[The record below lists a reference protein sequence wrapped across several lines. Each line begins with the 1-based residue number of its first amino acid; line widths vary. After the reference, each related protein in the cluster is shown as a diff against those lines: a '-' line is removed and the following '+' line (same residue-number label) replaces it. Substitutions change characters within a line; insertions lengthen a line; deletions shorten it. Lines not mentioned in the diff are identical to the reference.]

1 MNHLVILDARAGEL
15 EKILSGVKTM
25 LIKESDP
32 RQSSSHPVHPGDTL
46 YFLKNHE
53 DCTVR
58 IKATV
63 ARVLFVSNRK
73 EDDLVHAL
81 KEMQPRL
88 HLTEAQYNYWSTKG
102 QVLLVEIE
110 SAHKIDPF
118 QVASHS
124 VEDQSDWISLEKF
137 HLKME

>member
-1 MNHLVILDARAGEL
+1 MNHMVVLDAWAGEL

-25 LIKESDP
+25 LIKDSDP
-32 RQSSSHPVHPGDTL
+32 SQSSLPVHPGDTL

-58 IKATV
+58 VKATV

-88 HLTEAQYNYWSTKG
+88 HLTEAQYNHWSTKG

-124 VEDQSDWISLEKF
+124 VEDQSDWISFEKF
-137 HLKME
+137 RLKME